1 MNIIPVEGNCVE
13 PWIWITA
20 GIILSVFEIVIPSFT
35 IIWFG
40 LAAIVVGF
48 LSFVLRIDS
57 LALQLALWAILSGV
71 FTYGWFRFFRQET
84 KTLSGQ
90 SKEAILGKSGII
102 VKANDSTFPGGV
114 IRFPIAVLGSDEWS
128 YISDEQLQLGDR
140 GVIVDIA
147 GDKLVIKKG

>member
-1 MNIIPVEGNCVE
+1 MA
-13 PWIWITA
+13 PWIWIAA
-20 GIILSVFEIVIPSFT
+20 GIALCVFEIVIPSFT

-40 LAAIVVGF
+40 LAAVVVGI
-48 LSFVLRIDS
+48 LSFILRTDS
-57 LALQLALWAILSGV
+57 LALQIALWAVLSAV

-90 SKEAILGKSGII
+90 SKDAIIGKSGII
-102 VKANDSTFPGGV
+102 VKANDATFPGGV

-140 GVIVDIA
+140 GVIIDIA